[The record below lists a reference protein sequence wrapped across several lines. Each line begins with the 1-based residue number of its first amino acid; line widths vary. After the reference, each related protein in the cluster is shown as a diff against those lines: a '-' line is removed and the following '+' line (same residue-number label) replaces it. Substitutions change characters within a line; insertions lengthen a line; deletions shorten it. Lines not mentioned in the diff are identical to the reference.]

1 MADMGDTGDTP
12 DMDISEDELD
22 ITESALVTDSH
33 IITTEYTTVAHTGKL
48 S

>member
-1 MADMGDTGDTP
+1 MGGMADTR

-22 ITESALVTDSH
+22 IMESALDTDSH
-33 IITTEYTTVAHTGKL
+33 IIITTEYTTVAHTGKL